1 MRATNMR
8 PSKVANL
15 MNLAEV
21 VAQRS
26 HDAETHVGAL
36 LVSNKTGAILATGF
50 NGFVRGAND
59 TELPNTRPD
68 KYPYMVHAEQNLIAN
83 CARHGISMDDCTV
96 VCTHSPCVV
105 CMRLLFQCGITEVL
119 YKVSYT
125 DSDKVKEMKDIKVIE
140 IETEEPGIKKLRYEV

>member
-1 MRATNMR
+1 MR
-8 PSKVANL
+8 PSKIANL

-26 HDAETHVGAL
+26 HDAETQVGAL

-50 NGFVRGAND
+50 NGFVRGTKD
-59 TELPNTRPD
+59 KELPNTRPD

-83 CARHGISMDDCTV
+83 CARHGISMDDCNV
-96 VCTHSPCVV
+96 VCTHSPCVI

-119 YKVSYT
+119 YKISYA

-140 IETEEPGIKKLRYEV
+140 IATEEPDIKKLRYEV